1 MYINNKIKTLQTYVD
16 NLLQVKTFLQHKK
29 VMYILCNAIDNDFN
43 IIVDLPCKTDVDNNV
58 TSITLTKDYDNINV
72 VVYLTDKTTL
82 TLFFGIDNYVDYGT
96 TSLYLPI
103 VKNTVL
109 DVSKNTQFVFRHNNV
124 DFSIDYT
131 PYNVD
136 NNKLTVYF
144 D

>member
-1 MYINNKIKTLQTYVD
+1 MYIDNKIKTLQTYVD

-29 VMYILCNAIDNDFN
+29 VMNILCKAIDNDFN
-43 IIVDLPCKTDVDNNV
+43 IIIDLPCKTDNDNNV
-58 TSITLTKDYDNINV
+58 TSITITKDYDNINI

-82 TLFFGIDNYVDYGT
+82 TLFFNIDNYVDYGI

-103 VKNTVL
+103 VKNTIL
-109 DVSKNTQFVFRHNNV
+109 DVSKNTQFVFMHNNV

-136 NNKLTVYF
+136 NNKLSVYF